1 MKNIQYD
8 GSLTDDLKTLDKNF
22 NPITYFKENIN
33 DFFLILLLIGMIIL
47 TNAISSLPLGSV
59 VACYTYSFLQIHKR
73 YCKARDKFYES
84 KKDIKEKIDNLGIDL
99 SERKKMHKVL
109 KRSKVFEH
117 VNIQEEMDRYIEDI
131 SSDIYYINSEDK
143 IAALREVKS
152 KLKYNDGNLSVTST
166 KLYKIE
172 DNDLP
177 RKNEMPVR
185 QVLRLRNGAK

>member
-8 GSLTDDLKTLDKNF
+8 GSLTDDLKTLGKNF
-22 NPITYFKENIN
+22 NPISYFKDNIN

-117 VNIQEEMDRYIEDI
+117 VNIQEEMDRYIENI

-143 IAALREVKS
+143 IAALREIKS
-152 KLKYNDGNLSVTST
+152 CFKYNDGNLSVKST
-166 KLYKIE
+166 ELYKLD
-172 DNDLP
+172 DNELP

-185 QVLRLRNGAK
+185 QVLKLRNGAK